1 MNKIEL
7 NSLNAII
14 DGIFLQLRDNNISE
28 SENLSRI
35 QVEQWIHQYRA
46 LLLKQDLDKG
56 RDVNPQYV
64 QILGPLHISKIS
76 DCVGGYL
83 YKSDN
88 KLPKFIDLHFG
99 TGLVWVK
106 DMNGNLIQVGTETK
120 AKYQTSRKYTCND
133 YIAYQKGEYLYL
145 GGPGYLEWI
154 QIGGILEDPTKA
166 EDCFDYDTTPYP
178 IPANMIPVL
187 KQMIFARELNIMLQ
201 MPTDNT
207 NNSAN
212 DVQNTQIKNGD

>member
-1 MNKIEL
+1 MTF

-14 DGIFLQLRDNNISE
+14 DDIFLILRDNNISE

-76 DCVGGYL
+76 NCSGGFL

-88 KLPKFIDLHFG
+88 ELPKFIDLHFG
-99 TGLVWVK
+99 TGLIWVK
-106 DMNGNLIQVGTETK
+106 DLQGNLIQVGSETK
-120 AKYQTSRKYTCND
+120 AKYQLARKYTCND
-133 YIAYQKGEYLYL
+133 YIAYQKCNHLYL
-145 GGPGYLEWI
+145 GGPGFLEWV

-166 EDCFDYDTTPYP
+166 DDCFDYDNTPYP
-178 IPANMIPVL
+178 IPANLIPTL
-187 KQMIFARELNIMLQ
+187 KSLIFSKELNIMLTV
-201 MPTDNT
+201 PTDTT
-207 NNSAN
+207 NNSTN
-212 DVQNTQIKNGD
+212 DVNNGVKNAN

>member
-35 QVEQWIHQYRA
+35 QVEQWIHQYRT

-56 RDVNPQYV
+56 RDINPQYV

-76 DCVGGYL
+76 NCSGGFL
-83 YKSDN
+83 YKSD
-88 KLPKFIDLHFG
+88 KELPKFIDLHFG

-106 DMNGNLIQVGTETK
+106 DMEGNLIQVGSETK
-120 AKYQTSRKYTCND
+120 AKYQLARKYTCND
-133 YIAYQKGEYLYL
+133 YIAYQKGDHLYL
-145 GGPGYLEWI
+145 GGPGFLEWV
-154 QIGGILEDPTKA
+154 QIGGILEDPTEA
-166 EDCFDYDTTPYP
+166 GDCFDYDDTPYP
-178 IPANMIPVL
+178 IPANLIPTL
-187 KQMIFARELNIMLQ
+187 KNLIFSKELNIMLNV
-201 MPTDNT
+201 PTDTT
-207 NNSAN
+207 NNSTN
-212 DVQNTQIKNGD
+212 DVNNDLNARN